1 MRAAILDYGAGNL
14 YSLSR
19 AVKSSGA
26 DVVVTADVDEALA
39 CDALL
44 LPGVGAFGSASE
56 FLSPRREQ
64 IRSAL
69 DAGFPC
75 LGICL
80 GMQLLFDSSEEGSG
94 GGLGA
99 IPGRVRKLRAE
110 RVPQMGWNDLE
121 DVRDTALRSAN
132 LAAAYF
138 ANSFV
143 CEPEDNSLVTSW
155 ATHETDR
162 FAASVRYGR
171 IVGVQ
176 FHPEKSSLAGVSMI
190 GAFLTEAS
198 R

>member
-26 DVVVTADVDEALA
+26 EVLVTSDVDEALT

-56 FLSPRREQ
+56 FLSPRRDK
-64 IRSAL
+64 IRAAL
-69 DAGFPC
+69 DGGLPC

-80 GMQLLFDSSEEGSG
+80 GMQLLFDSSEEGNG
-94 GGLGA
+94 RGLGA
-99 IPGRVRKLRAE
+99 IPGAVRKLRSE

-121 DVRDTALRSAN
+121 DVRDSALRSAN
-132 LAAAYF
+132 LSSAYF
-138 ANSFV
+138 ANSYV
-143 CEPEDNSLVTSW
+143 CEPDDASVITSW
-155 ATHETDR
+155 AMHETDR
-162 FAASVRYGR
+162 FAASVRYRR

>member
-26 DVVVTADVDEALA
+26 EVLVTSDVDEALT

-56 FLSPRREQ
+56 FLSPRRDK
-64 IRSAL
+64 IRAAL
-69 DAGFPC
+69 DGGLPC

-80 GMQLLFDSSEEGSG
+80 GMQLLFDSSEEGIG

-99 IPGRVRKLRAE
+99 IPGAVRKLRSE

-121 DVRDTALRSAN
+121 DVRDSALRSAN
-132 LAAAYF
+132 LSSAYF
-138 ANSFV
+138 ANSYV
-143 CEPEDNSLVTSW
+143 CEPDDASVITSW
-155 ATHETDR
+155 AMHETDR
-162 FAASVRYGR
+162 FAASVRYRR